1 MKKIRSHHIEAARQF
16 SRYALAGVANTLLT
30 LAVIFVA
37 KGIFHLNPWISN
49 AAGYVAGFVNSFFLN
64 KNWVFH
70 SDKKWMREAV
80 KFCIGFL
87 LCYALQLL
95 ATWLLTEHTAI
106 GDLSWELP
114 GYVLGGYAVAT
125 MIGMVVYTLCNFV
138 FNRMVTF
145 R

>member
-1 MKKIRSHHIEAARQF
+1 MLRSIRRIEYARLIVT
-16 SRYALAGVANTLLT
+16 AIG
-30 LAVIFVA
+30 
-37 KGIFHLNPWISN
+37 NPS
-49 AAGYVAGFVNSFFLN
+49 G
-64 KNWVFH
+64 
-70 SDKKWMREAV
+70 
-80 KFCIGFL
+80 
-87 LCYALQLL
+87 
-95 ATWLLTEHTAI
+95 TEHTAI